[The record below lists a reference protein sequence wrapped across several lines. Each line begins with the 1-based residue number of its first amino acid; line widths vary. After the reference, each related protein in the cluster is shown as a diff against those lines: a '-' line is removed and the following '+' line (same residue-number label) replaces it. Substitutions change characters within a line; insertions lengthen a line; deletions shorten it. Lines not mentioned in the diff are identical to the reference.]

1 MGTIKNIYNMIIAI
15 YEYGLNINLKKSEII
30 YKYIKQ
36 NANNDI
42 YGLIIRIYFKYIL
55 INTGLMNA

>member
-1 MGTIKNIYNMIIAI
+1 MIIAI
-15 YEYGLNINLKKSEII
+15 YEYGLNINLKKSKII
-30 YKYIKQ
+30 YRYIKQ

-42 YGLIIRIYFKYIL
+42 YGLIIRIYFKYTL